1 MELPSALRAAVDAAL
16 HDIPFGEISK
26 AAAILSARYRAELR
40 DGRMHLSDD
49 LFALA
54 YLATRLP
61 ATYAAIHAALSATA
75 ETLPG
80 FAPRTHLDA
89 GAGPGSA
96 VWAARDI
103 WPEMET
109 ATLLEGSPAIR
120 AQGAALM
127 QHASLSG
134 ADWLDAD
141 LLAPLPDLSAD
152 LVTLA
157 YVLDELAPE
166 KRSMLI
172 RELWARTSGLL
183 LVVEPGTPAGW
194 QRILSARDVLIA
206 EGAHIAAPCPHALPC
221 GITPPDW
228 CHFARRV
235 ARSRLHRQAKNAD
248 VPWEDEKFIY
258 IAGTRLAPQPA
269 PSRVLAPPRTAS
281 GQIRMK
287 LCAPDTSV
295 AEHLI
300 TRRDGAAFKTARR
313 LDWGDEGPEL

>member
-1 MELPSALRAAVDAAL
+1 MELPLALRAAVDAVL
-16 HDIPFGEISK
+16 HDIPLSEISK
-26 AAAILSARYRAELR
+26 ASAVLSARYRAELR

-61 ATYAAIHAALSATA
+61 ATYAAIHAALSATT
-75 ETLPG
+75 ERLPG
-80 FAPRTHLDA
+80 FAPLSQLDA

-103 WPEMET
+103 WPDLT
-109 ATLLEGSPAIR
+109 KATLLEGSPAIR

-127 QHASLSG
+127 NHAG
-134 ADWLDAD
+134 MAGVDWLHAD
-141 LLAPLPDLSAD
+141 LLAPLPDLRAD
-152 LVTLA
+152 LVTLT

-166 KRSMLI
+166 KRAVLV
-172 RELWARTSGLL
+172 RDLWARTTGLL

-206 EGAHIAAPCPHALPC
+206 EGAHIAAPCPHVLAC
-221 GITPPDW
+221 GIAPPDW
-228 CHFARRV
+228 CHFSRRV

-248 VPWEDEKFIY
+248 LPWEDEKFIY
-258 IAGTRLAPQPA
+258 IAAARAPAIPA
-269 PSRVLAPPRTAS
+269 QSRVLAPPRTAS
-281 GQIRMK
+281 GQIRLK
-287 LCAPDTSV
+287 LCAPDASV

-300 TRRDGAAFKTARR
+300 TKRDGPTFKTARR
-313 LDWGDEGPEL
+313 LDWGDEGPGL